1 MIKLLEQYTIK
12 CPQEVLIVHAEIE
25 GKTDQIVIFKGFSSS
40 VIHPTA
46 FDPDVPILP
55 DSAQIISIDRLVSP
69 YSPENPQYIQQGLT
83 WEEMQLFFTEIGL

>member
-12 CPQEVLIVHAEIE
+12 CPQEVLIIHAEIE
-25 GKTDQIVIFKGFSSS
+25 GKNDQIVIFKGFSSS
-40 VIHPTA
+40 VMHPTA

-69 YSPENPQYIQQGLT
+69 YNPENPQYIQQGLT